1 MTKRSNALKN
11 LLLIIASFL
20 VLYGANATELPQ
32 DDNKVHLGVA
42 SCAASMC
49 HGSVNSRQVSDV
61 LQNEYIVWSR
71 EDAHSQAYQTLLTA
85 ESKSIAKKLGLKNAE
100 TASICLDCHSDNVK
114 PEYRGDQ
121 FQISDG
127 VSCESCH
134 GGGAD
139 YISSHTNTS
148 IHRDVNLSKG
158 LYPTDDAQ
166 SRAKLCLSCHLG
178 NSDKQATHDIM
189 GAGHPRLAFELDTF
203 TILQPLHYVL
213 DDDYKKNKWFAD
225 SYVTWVYGQLE
236 ASRATLQL
244 IESNLIDNTSLFPEL
259 SLFDCHSCHHPMSDL
274 KWTQAKG
281 QGFKPGAVRLND
293 GNLKMLLVI
302 ASSAGEDKSLHLHLT
317 SMSQGLNDKQQLLSS
332 VAQIN
337 RVIESIQKVL
347 AEQSPSVRKNAA
359 KHTLRQILSM
369 GAKGQFSD
377 YIAAEQAV
385 MATDLLLDYLDQKD
399 TFSKELEMLFKIV
412 AQEEKYIASEL
423 SQKLGLINS
432 ELAIL

>member
-1 MTKRSNALKN
+1 
-11 LLLIIASFL
+11 
-20 VLYGANATELPQ
+20 
-32 DDNKVHLGVA
+32 
-42 SCAASMC
+42 
-49 HGSVNSRQVSDV
+49 
-61 LQNEYIVWSR
+61 
-71 EDAHSQAYQTLLTA
+71 
-85 ESKSIAKKLGLKNAE
+85 
-100 TASICLDCHSDNVK
+100 
-114 PEYRGDQ
+114 
-121 FQISDG
+121 
-127 VSCESCH
+127 
-134 GGGAD
+134 
-139 YISSHTNTS
+139 
-148 IHRDVNLSKG
+148 
-158 LYPTDDAQ
+158 
-166 SRAKLCLSCHLG
+166 
-178 NSDKQATHDIM
+178 
-189 GAGHPRLAFELDTF
+189 
-203 TILQPLHYVL
+203 
-213 DDDYKKNKWFAD
+213 
-225 SYVTWVYGQLE
+225 
-236 ASRATLQL
+236 
-244 IESNLIDNTSLFPEL
+244 
-259 SLFDCHSCHHPMSDL
+259 MSDL

-281 QGFKPGAVRLND
+281 QGFKPGTVRLND